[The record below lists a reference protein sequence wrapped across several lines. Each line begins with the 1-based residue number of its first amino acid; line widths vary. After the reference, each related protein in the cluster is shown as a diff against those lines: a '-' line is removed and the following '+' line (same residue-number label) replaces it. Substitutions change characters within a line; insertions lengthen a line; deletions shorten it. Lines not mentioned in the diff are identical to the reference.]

1 MAKQGDV
8 ISLPTATKFEDRHS
22 GNVVVCGSHGAMYTG
37 FLAADRNV
45 RGIVFSDGGVGKDG
59 AGIAS
64 LPYLDGF
71 GIPAATAD
79 VHSARIGD
87 SDDMMARGVISH
99 ANDTAKALGVAA
111 GQPVAAAADA
121 MRAAPLSDKR
131 PEPREE
137 RRFMLRETPGEPKVV
152 GMDSATLVKP
162 EDAGQIVIAGS
173 HGGLMGNNPAT
184 AITEDVL
191 AVTFSDGGIGIEE
204 AGIQRLP
211 TLDARGIAAATVDVA
226 TASIGD
232 ARSNW
237 ETGVISRVN
246 ETARKVGAVEGMTT
260 RAWADAIVA
269 GRDKLQG

>member
-1 MAKQGDV
+1 MDKQGEV

-22 GNVVVCGSHGAMYTG
+22 GNVVICGSHGAMFTG
-37 FLAADRNV
+37 YLAAGRKV
-45 RGIVFSDGGVGKDG
+45 RGIIFSDGGVGKND
-59 AGIAS
+59 AGIGS

-71 GIPAATAD
+71 GIPAATVD
-79 VHSARIGD
+79 VATARIGD
-87 SDDMMARGVISH
+87 SDDMAARGIISH
-99 ANDTAKALGVAA
+99 ANDTARALGVAP
-111 GQPVAAAADA
+111 GQAAAEAAEA
-121 MRAAPLSDKR
+121 MRAAPITDKT

-137 RRFMLRETPGEPKVV
+137 RRFMLRETPGQPKVV

-211 TLDARGIAAATVDVA
+211 VLDVRNIAAATVDVA
-226 TASIGD
+226 TACIGD

-237 ETGVISRVN
+237 ESGVISRAN
-246 ETARKVGAVEGMTT
+246 ETAKKVGAEAGMTT
-260 RAWADAIVA
+260 REWADAIVA
-269 GRDKLQG
+269 GLARS